1 MKEFILLVCLIFI
14 ANLSAKHP
22 FEENGLVCERSGSIA
37 TQTAYLLFKLSLV
50 EGIKMPTQV
59 KIFEVSYDKDSD
71 WSKLKRVC
79 IDDRTENLYRIGAN
93 ELSKRQKRKNIK
105 ECSGGRVLERDTLSL
120 KYSGSAYSF
129 TWQCSIEKIPNI
141 LKLVKDHQSKEISDR
156 KI

>member
-1 MKEFILLVCLIFI
+1 MKKFISLVCLIFI

-22 FEENGLVCERSGSIA
+22 FEENGLVCKDSGD
-37 TQTAYLLFKLSLV
+37 TARPEYLLFKLSLV

-105 ECSGGRVLERDTLSL
+105 ECWGGRVLERDTLILRSSNYM
-120 KYSGSAYSF
+120 YSIS
-129 TWQCSIEKIPNI
+129 CSIEKIPNI
-141 LKLVKDHQSKEISDR
+141 LKLVKDHQSIEVSDR

>member
-1 MKEFILLVCLIFI
+1 MKKFISLVCLIFI

-22 FEENGLVCERSGSIA
+22 FEENGLVCKDSGD
-37 TQTAYLLFKLSLV
+37 TARPEYLLFRLSLV

-105 ECSGGRVLERDTLSL
+105 ECWGGRVLERDTLILRSSNYM
-120 KYSGSAYSF
+120 YSIS
-129 TWQCSIEKIPNI
+129 CSIEKIPNI
-141 LKLVKDHQSKEISDR
+141 LKLVKDHQSIEVSDR